1 MLNICFMMF
10 YVSTGSIRCFLLPW
24 VSEVHLGSPIYSTK
38 AWRFLLRVQSILIC
52 SLMGICLRD
61 AWLVLCWAA
70 GYPGERLHIHS
81 DCPLP
86 TVSWLSTLRKR
97 TYRYRYT
104 IYSRCF
110 NDMVWGSKI
119 LLWSCRKAI
128 PLDLYIASLVA
139 VEKLS
144 QTDII
149 LRANCYLVRTPQQ
162 GITSVP
168 TQYRL

>member
-1 MLNICFMMF
+1 MYLL
-10 YVSTGSIRCFLLPW
+10 TGSIRCFLLPW
-24 VSEVHLGSPIYSTK
+24 VSEVHPFILQKLGVFCCGFNQYLFVVSWASVSEMPDLFSVEQLATQVK
-38 AWRFLLRVQSILIC
+38 DSIFTAI
-52 SLMGICLRD
+52 
-61 AWLVLCWAA
+61 
-70 GYPGERLHIHS
+70 RLS
-81 DCPLP
+81 

-97 TYRYRYT
+97 TYRYT

-119 LLWSCRKAI
+119 LLWSCIKAI
-128 PLDLYIASLVA
+128 PLDLYVASLVA

-149 LRANCYLVRTPQQ
+149 LRANCYLARTPQQ